1 MPFTPPQ
8 RRGHVS
14 KKTIQPFVQRVCF
27 FGNHTLK
34 LNQKKMVSIL
44 NLVLLGDYPFTFAV
58 ATFVTPVSESAANP
72 AWLAVA
78 GVFVVWRG
86 RRAFLPTSA

>member
-1 MPFTPPQ
+1 
-8 RRGHVS
+8 
-14 KKTIQPFVQRVCF
+14 
-27 FGNHTLK
+27 
-34 LNQKKMVSIL
+34 VSIL